1 MANRSLGLRGAKFRR
16 YGVQGQAQHGIDLAG
31 REPDDQYT
39 VVQCKEYQVFTAA
52 DLRAAVETFTTGRR
66 PFDAHC
72 LIVAT
77 SASTQTTQVADEL
90 GRLRS
95 EHPDL
100 ELELWGAE
108 QINDLL
114 RPHGDVVAQFWTRE
128 TAVQFCTGAP
138 LPGVPVPPLDRQ
150 EQALRILIGPL
161 RTDDVAPALR
171 QAEEQ
176 RSTNPEEAARAY
188 ADLARQLDEA
198 GFRGHGGVL
207 RGKQVDA
214 LQLAGRPDEAA
225 ELAAQL
231 AVTALN
237 RGEWHE
243 SRELTALLEKLA
255 GQAESAGTEH
265 SPHTRRHSQLLSA
278 AVISAFHP
286 LGDFSA
292 LQSALEI
299 ASPVK
304 PAYQPLLVLLL
315 AENRLATDPERLQE
329 LDPLVREAITAAQS
343 EPVRPGLDTVLR
355 LRLVRA
361 AYDATERTQLLW
373 EARRHQMSGRHAA
386 LVQARE
392 ARRCAL
398 EGQPEEAVEGWRN
411 GVHDG
416 IHAGLTEEA
425 AEWLYAI
432 RAVNV
437 RYGPWLS
444 NIDDE
449 HRLAQALRATG
460 TGCLLERARPPREH
474 ALSALKADRPSEAAQ
489 CALRW
494 LTDTVITADWAGE
507 IEALEFLGDLYC
519 ENQEPVLA
527 AMYYMRAG
535 ETSKAKKLAA
545 AVGDLPLTMGPIN
558 QGPWWVM
565 ETQACLLEVQADLIR
580 DDAAGIFLDE
590 MTALAVRGRAGELA
604 ESPLGELT
612 RQATQSACVL
622 AARGTPA
629 QAQAVLD
636 LLAPDVPREP
646 NRYRDSDDGH
656 ASACYAIAV
665 AHPSLAAQALTRLF
679 DLAERSVDKANRL
692 LADGNVCGMLADGQS
707 FLGEED
713 KVRLRQRVSELDQ
726 LGISHADV
734 AHARIDPDHSLVR
747 SRAEQARDRILQ
759 RPCPQPGSAS
769 FGTNLTT
776 DSYLVSKLHQADR
789 GACLTKVL
797 EIAADA
803 NEVALNRKEALTA
816 ARNLLFDAPLT
827 VRQRA
832 FRTAQSFVGGAH
844 DGSYLDELS
853 GAPHPLGFFRISFGS
868 ASLRGEALVLASA
881 AAEAPVDHAWV
892 RDQAI
897 SMLST
902 DSADDLQAAARVLNW
917 LPKDEAR
924 RVDASLLA
932 THQYVA
938 VRQVSALLCLRDLGR
953 FYDTAVNLT
962 KDPDYR
968 VRLILAQSAAKAS
981 CEGSLPAKGITELLS
996 ADPRYCV
1003 RAAARAAQ

>member
-1 MANRSLGLRGAKFRR
+1 MANRALGLRGAKFRR
-16 YGVQGQAQHGIDLAG
+16 YGVQGQTQHGIDLAG
-31 REPDDQYT
+31 REPDGRYT
-39 VVQCKEYQVFTAA
+39 VIQCKEYRTFTAA
-52 DLRAAVETFTTGRR
+52 DLRAAVEAFTTGRR

-77 SASTQTTQVADEL
+77 SASAQSTQVADEL
-90 GRLRS
+90 GRLQG

-100 ELELWGAE
+100 ELDLWGAE
-108 QINDLL
+108 QINEMLL
-114 RPHGDVVAQFWTRE
+114 PHGDVVAQFWTRE

-150 EQALRILIGPL
+150 EQALKILVGPL
-161 RTDDVAPALR
+161 QTDDVAPALC

-198 GFRGHGGVL
+198 GFRGHAGVL

-292 LQSALEI
+292 LQSALET
-299 ASPVK
+299 ASSVK

-343 EPVRPGLDTVLR
+343 ASVRPGLDTVLR

-361 AYDATERTQLLW
+361 AYDATERTQLLR

-398 EGQPEEAVEGWRN
+398 EGQPEEA
-411 GVHDG
+411 
-416 IHAGLTEEA
+416 

-437 RYGPWLS
+437 LYGPWLS
-444 NIDDE
+444 DIDDE

-460 TGCLLERARPPREH
+460 TGRLLERARPSREH

-494 LTDTVITADWAGE
+494 LTDTVITADWPGE
-507 IEALEFLGDLYC
+507 IEALEFLGDLYR

-545 AVGDLPLTMGPIN
+545 AVGDLPLAMGPIT

-565 ETQACLLEVQADLIR
+565 ETQAGLLEVQADLVG
-580 DDAAGIFLDE
+580 DDAAGTFLDE
-590 MTALAVRGRAGELA
+590 LTVLAARGRAGELA

-692 LADGNVCGMLADGQS
+692 LADGKVVGLLADGQS
-707 FLGEED
+707 FLSEED

-726 LGISHADV
+726 LGISYADV

-769 FGTNLTT
+769 FGTNLTA
-776 DSYLVSKLHQADR
+776 DSYLVSKLDQADR
-789 GACLTKVL
+789 DACLIKVL
-797 EIAADA
+797 EIAADP
-803 NEVALNRKEALTA
+803 NEVALNRQEALTA
-816 ARNLLFDAPLT
+816 ARNLLIDAPIT
-827 VRQRA
+827 VKQRA
-832 FRTAQSFVGGAH
+832 FRIAQDFVGGVH

-853 GAPHPLGFFRISFGS
+853 GTPHPLGFLRISFGS
-868 ASLRGEALVLASA
+868 ASLRGEALALASA

-897 SMLST
+897 SMLRT
-902 DSADDLQAAARVLNW
+902 DSVDDLKAAARVLNW
-917 LPKDEAR
+917 LPKAEAR

-932 THQYVA
+932 THHYVA

-953 FYDTAVNLT
+953 FHGTAVNLT
-962 KDPDYR
+962 KDADYR

-981 CEGSLPAKGITELLS
+981 REGSVPAKGITELLS